1 MASKVYFADF
11 RCPSWRENLQQ
22 KLARLMM
29 SAGFGDI
36 DMEGKYTFVV
46 MGIALIAVA
55 FLAGLL
61 GDTVTL
67 ILLLC
72 AVCGGSAWIYL
83 YSYLVY
89 VGKMK

>member
-1 MASKVYFADF
+1 M
-11 RCPSWRENLQQ
+11 
-22 KLARLMM
+22 
-29 SAGFGDI
+29 
-36 DMEGKYTFVV
+36 VV
-46 MGIALIAVA
+46 MGIALIAMA

-67 ILLLC
+67 ILLLA
-72 AVCGGSAWIYL
+72 AVLGGSAWIYL

>member
-1 MASKVYFADF
+1 M
-11 RCPSWRENLQQ
+11 
-22 KLARLMM
+22 
-29 SAGFGDI
+29 GGI
-36 DMEGKYTFVV
+36 TFVV
-46 MGIALIAVA
+46 MGITLIAVA

-72 AVCGGSAWIYL
+72 AECGGSAWIYL
-83 YSYLVY
+83 YNYLVY